1 MDTQRHI
8 IVTGATS
15 GIGAVT
21 AKELAKKGNRVI
33 IIGRNIGKCQN
44 TAEQIKNETGQDVD
58 YLIADFSSL
67 NSTRQVARAYLAKYD
82 RLDVLVNNAGA
93 LFSKREESNGIE
105 MHVVVNHL
113 APYVLTQELLGLLQ
127 KTAEQT
133 GKNSRVVNVSSDAH
147 YSGIHWE
154 DLQFDKSYPRFGAT
168 AYGQS
173 KAMNVLFTLEQ
184 ARRLEGRGVT
194 VNSLHPGV
202 VNTGIFQSLGGPI
215 LKRIIAFINK
225 YSLSTPEDGALTTL
239 YLAQAP
245 ELEETSGKY
254 YSVMEE
260 KRPLRELRDEAVW
273 EKMWNLTEEWAAI
286 A

>member
-1 MDTQRHI
+1 MDTKKHI

-21 AKELAKKGNRVI
+21 AKELAKEGNKIV
-33 IIGRNIGKCQN
+33 IIGRNIGKCQD
-44 TAEQIKNETGQDVD
+44 TVSQIKQETGQDVE

-67 NSTRQVARAYLAKYD
+67 NSTRQAARAYLAKYD

-133 GKNSRVVNVSSDAH
+133 GQTSRIVNVSSDAH
-147 YSGIHWE
+147 FSGIQWD
-154 DLQFDKSYPRFGAT
+154 DLQFKNSYPRMGAT

-184 ARRLEGRGVT
+184 ARRLEGSGVT
-194 VNSLHPGV
+194 INALHPGV
-202 VNTGIFQSLGGPI
+202 INTGIFHSLGGPV
-215 LKRIIAFINK
+215 LKKIISFINRL
-225 YSLSTPEDGALTTL
+225 SLKAPEEGALTTL
-239 YLAQAP
+239 HLAQSP
-245 ELEETSGKY
+245 EVEGVNGKY
-254 YSVMEE
+254 YSVMKE

-273 EKMWNLTEEWAAI
+273 AKMWDLTEEWAAI